1 METFGDRPT
10 WDNETLWNYEVG
22 TKSTILGGRGTV
34 NVSGF
39 YMDIRNLQATVTA
52 GSCSSRVIF
61 NVPDARSAGLEV
73 EVAAQPTPLFDVA
86 LSASVADARLQSTL
100 ESYDAAGHVTGII
113 AGIEDGK
120 RLPTT
125 PRFQMAVAATWRWVM
140 GGRVGYLSG
149 VYQHV
154 GSRFTQ
160 IGDQAEGF
168 GSDAPI
174 CQDTPSGGLDDLL
187 TSAEVGHDAL
197 VNLSR
202 EEAFQAADDVA
213 FGPASGD
220 ASGDVVAGRLVELH
234 PDDDGSIEGRV
245 GVSVAASIEAVP
257 TGGHP
262 RRGRD
267 RAGAAE
273 LREGGLRTNPVGVIA
288 EDDQQLSRGVGAHT
302 EALAEGRCCRGGET
316 REVLVVQRDFLG
328 ESHPPTGE
336 RSEGVLGGR
345 DGPVDGARSESGA
358 AREQAVIGEIVE
370 GFSQDGRGLHD
381 DLLQRVHRRGAR
393 FHGGIPCDLELA
405 DHLDGAVRGLGDG
418 RRLPRE
424 QGPRRHLGVDGV
436 GLAGGAACTA
446 VAPIHFHDMMPGAVD
461 GPCQASAVAPG
472 AFDPER
478 LNPPVCLGP
487 RDQSLVATRVRDER
501 VIAQTDPPA
510 VDCHRDVDMLMRIN
524 TDDHRPRFGRRSYAV
539 GHGLASSDCGPEL
552 VRAGGQDCDGPRVQQ
567 APIGS
572 RPIRSAGCRTSC
584 QRAMT
589 DRSVARTVGQSS

>member
-1 METFGDRPT
+1 MNRMPVATAEMEMDAATGPEAEGARRATGAAGPVTTSGATDP
-10 WDNETLWNYEVG
+10 DPEVPA
-22 TKSTILGGRGTV
+22 KVQRRR
-34 NVSGF
+34 F
-39 YMDIRNLQATVTA
+39 TA
-52 GSCSSRVIF
+52 EYRLRIVK
-61 NVPDARSAGLEV
+61 
-73 EVAAQPTPLFDVA
+73 Q
-86 LSASVADARLQSTL
+86 ADACKKPGELGTL
-100 ESYDAAGHVTGII
+100 LRREGLYASHVT
-113 AGIEDGK
+113 
-120 RLPTT
+120 
-125 PRFQMAVAATWRWVM
+125 TWRRQ
-140 GGRVGYLSG
+140 G
-149 VYQHV
+149 
-154 GSRFTQ
+154 
-160 IGDQAEGF
+160 I
-168 GSDAPI
+168 DAPI

-197 VNLSR
+197 VDLSR

-213 FGPASGD
+213 FGPASGE

-234 PDDDGSIEGRV
+234 PDDDGAIEGRV

-273 LREGGLRTNPVGVIA
+273 LREGGLRTNPIGVIA

-302 EALAEGRCCRGGET
+302 EALAEGRRCRGGET

-328 ESHPPTGE
+328 ERHPPTGE
-336 RSEGVLGGR
+336 RPEGVLGGR
-345 DGPVDGARSESGA
+345 AGRVDGARSESGA

-370 GFSQDGRGLHD
+370 GFSQDGRGLHE

-436 GLAGGAACTA
+436 GLAGGASCTA
-446 VAPIHFHDMMPGAVD
+446 VAPIHFHDMMPGSAD

-487 RDQSLVATRVRDER
+487 RDQSLVATRVRYER
-501 VIAQTDPPA
+501 VIVQTDPPA
-510 VDCHRDVDMLMRIN
+510 VDRHRDVDMLMRIN
-524 TDDHRPRFGRRSYAV
+524 TDDHRPRFGRRNYAV
-539 GHGLASSDCGPEL
+539 GHGLASSDLRP
-552 VRAGGQDCDGPRVQQ
+552 RAGPGG
-567 APIGS
+567 
-572 RPIRSAGCRTSC
+572 RT
-584 QRAMT
+584 
-589 DRSVARTVGQSS
+589 GL